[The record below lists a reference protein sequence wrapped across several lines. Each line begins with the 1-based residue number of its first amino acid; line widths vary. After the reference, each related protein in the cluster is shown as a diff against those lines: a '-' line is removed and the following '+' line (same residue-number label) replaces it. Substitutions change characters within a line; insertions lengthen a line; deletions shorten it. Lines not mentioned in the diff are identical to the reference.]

1 MERLNDDL
9 GRQLGAKGPGQNIT
23 ADVMLLR
30 TRMINL
36 RGFCKRTLLK
46 FYENRSEYGKRQ
58 WTHILVRARDVEIDQ
73 VADFEGGRAHDLV
86 CPGHAVGT
94 LYRWVN
100 PQHLSDI
107 ALKNF
112 RLVGSDEG
120 LSDIGLVE
128 EYVEGEGER

>member
-1 MERLNDDL
+1 MAGSSGHVLQLEHGLERLHDDL
-9 GRQLGAKGPGQNIT
+9 GHQFGAKGPGQNIT

-30 TRMINL
+30 ARMINL

-46 FYENRSEYGKRQ
+46 LYENRSEDGKRQ

-73 VADFEGGRAHDLV
+73 VADFESGRAHNLV

-100 PQHLSDI
+100 SQHLSNI
-107 ALKNF
+107 AL
-112 RLVGSDEG
+112 
-120 LSDIGLVE
+120 
-128 EYVEGEGER
+128 